1 MTRASRTE
9 PYPPILRQ
17 EIRRASRLSHALS
30 LFATRVGPTDGSF
43 GWLCARIE
51 EVRAAVGDVTRGWS
65 EQRLGSSDAARRL
78 RDYLRELEESL
89 HAFSRASFIKA
100 GEGGVEA
107 DDAAGGPTAPR
118 ATATRRA
125 SP

>member
-1 MTRASRTE
+1 MTRTKSTE

-30 LFATRVGPTDGSF
+30 LFATRVGPTDASF
-43 GWLCARIE
+43 AWLCARIE
-51 EVRAAVGDVTRGWS
+51 EVRAAVADVTRGWS
-65 EQRLGSSDAARRL
+65 EERLGSSDAARRL
-78 RDYLRELEESL
+78 RDHLRELEESL
-89 HAFSRASFIKA
+89 HAFSRSSFIMR
-100 GEGGVEA
+100 GEDGQEV
-107 DDAAGGPTAPR
+107 DDAAGGPSAPR

>member
-1 MTRASRTE
+1 MA
-9 PYPPILRQ
+9 LR
-17 EIRRASRLSHALS
+17 
-30 LFATRVGPTDGSF
+30 
-43 GWLCARIE
+43 ARIE

-65 EQRLGSSDAARRL
+65 EERLGSSDAARRL

-89 HAFSRASFIKA
+89 HAISRSSFIRG
-100 GEGGVEA
+100 GEGGQEA
-107 DDAAGGPTAPR
+107 DDAVGGLSAPR